1 MLSNLPN
8 QSQIVLASASPRRR
22 ELLQQIGV
30 RFRVIVSNSEETAA
44 PEEAAEDYVRRVALA
59 KARTVWQRLLPHEQC
74 PVLGADTEVVLDG
87 AILGKP
93 ADRNAGLA
101 MLERLSGRTHEV
113 LSAVA
118 LVYGESEW
126 LRVSRS
132 IVSFR
137 NATPHERVA
146 YWASGEPVDKA
157 GGYAVQGLGAVFI
170 TRLEGSYSGVMGL
183 PIFETAE
190 LLREAGIDVLM
201 SEQNSVKT

>member
-1 MLSNLPN
+1 MSNEA
-8 QSQIVLASASPRRR
+8 QIILASASPRRR

-30 RFRVIVSNSEETAA
+30 QFRVVVSNSEETPA
-44 PEEAAEDYVRRVALA
+44 PGEAAVDYVRRVALA
-59 KARTVWQRLLPHEQC
+59 KARAVWQRLPPDARS

-87 AILGKP
+87 AVLGKP

-118 LVYGESEW
+118 LVYGDAEA

-132 IVSFR
+132 VVGFR
-137 NATPHERVA
+137 PTTRQEREA
-146 YWASGEPVDKA
+146 YWNSGEPTGKA

-170 TRLEGSYSGVMGL
+170 NRLDGSYSGVMGL

-190 LLREAGIDVLM
+190 LLREFGVEVM
-201 SEQNSVKT
+201 QSGSRESKK

>member
-1 MLSNLPN
+1 MSSTN
-8 QSQIVLASASPRRR
+8 SQIILASASPRRR

-30 RFRVIVSNSEETAA
+30 RFRVVVSNSEETPA
-44 PEEAAEDYVRRVALA
+44 PGEAAVDYVQRVALA
-59 KARTVWQRLLPHEQC
+59 KARAVWQRLPAHEPC
-74 PVLGADTEVVLDG
+74 AVLGADTEVVLDG

-118 LVYGESEW
+118 LVYGEVEV

-132 IVSFR
+132 MVGLRST
-137 NATPHERVA
+137 TPQERAA
-146 YWASGEPVDKA
+146 YWNSGEPSDKA
-157 GGYAVQGLGAVFI
+157 GGYAVQGMGAVFI
-170 TRLEGSYSGVMGL
+170 KHLEGSYSGVMGL

-190 LLREAGIDVLM
+190 LLRQFGIDVLTG
-201 SEQNSVKT
+201 SRE

>member
-1 MLSNLPN
+1 MSTDSRGAQL
-8 QSQIVLASASPRRR
+8 ILASASPRRR

-30 RFRVIVSNSEETAA
+30 QFRVVVSNSEETPA
-44 PEEAAEDYVRRVALA
+44 PGEAAVDYVRRVALA
-59 KARTVWQRLLPHEQC
+59 KARAVWRRLSPDERC

-118 LVYGESEW
+118 LVYGDAES

-132 IVSFR
+132 VVSFR
-137 NATPHERVA
+137 LTTPQEREA
-146 YWASGEPVDKA
+146 YWNSGEPIDKA
-157 GGYAVQGLGAVFI
+157 GGYAVQGVGAVFI
-170 TRLEGSYSGVMGL
+170 NRLDGSYSGVMGL
-183 PIFETAE
+183 PLFETAE
-190 LLREAGIDVLM
+190 LLREFGIDVLL
-201 SEQNSVKT
+201 SGSRETKK

>member
-1 MLSNLPN
+1 MSNEA
-8 QSQIVLASASPRRR
+8 QIIIASASPRRR

-30 RFRVIVSNSEETAA
+30 QFRVVVSNSEETPA
-44 PEEAAEDYVRRVALA
+44 PGEAAVDYVRRVALA
-59 KARTVWQRLLPHEQC
+59 KARAVWQRLPPDARC

-93 ADRNAGLA
+93 ADRNAGLT

-118 LVYGESEW
+118 LVYGDSEA

-132 IVSFR
+132 VVSFR
-137 NATPHERVA
+137 TTTPQEREA
-146 YWASGEPVDKA
+146 YWNSGEPTDKA

-170 TRLEGSYSGVMGL
+170 NKLDGSYSGVMGL

-190 LLREAGIDVLM
+190 LLREFGIDVLM
-201 SEQNSVKT
+201 SGSREPKK

>member
-1 MLSNLPN
+1 MSLTS
-8 QSQIVLASASPRRR
+8 SRIILASASPRRR

-30 RFRVIVSNSEETAA
+30 QFRVLVSNSEETPA
-44 PEEAAEDYVRRVALA
+44 PGEAAEDYVRRVALA
-59 KARTVWQRLLPHEQC
+59 KARAVWQRLPAHERC

-101 MLERLSGRTHEV
+101 MLERLSGCTHEV

-118 LVYGESEW
+118 LVYGDSEL

-132 IVSFR
+132 AVSFR
-137 NATPHERVA
+137 PTTPQEREA
-146 YWASGEPVDKA
+146 YWASGEPTDKA
-157 GGYAVQGLGAVFI
+157 GGYAVQGVGAVFI
-170 TRLEGSYSGVMGL
+170 NRLDGSYSGVMGL

-190 LLREAGIDVLM
+190 LLRECGIDVL
-201 SEQNSVKT
+201 STGSRE